1 MATEH
6 SGGARRNHLLWC
18 ILLMIGL
25 FSALPFLLLHGAQ
38 LEISSPPIHHDVQ
51 SHYQKHKKNKNIKNK
66 DDVMTSAT
74 NNGGSRS
81 SEAEMPHGTPI
92 RDDITSPFCQRWSSS
107 DAANRTL
114 QPFDAWYTHHPNWI
128 ITKETED
135 MFCVEPYCEE
145 GSKSYPCPNDRRSN
159 LVNDFWRYYNNQFK
173 SSCDKV
179 HYRSMWS
186 SGWSADFLNAQEGLI
201 DATNNFHAP
210 LVLSAPWHYAAVK
223 KDSTHRTCSQAD
235 LTCYFLPYHNCGSL
249 DDICGYTPREF
260 GITIDEC
267 TGTSVERITTFK
279 ILPDVE
285 IWTERG
291 FYAYQFLT
299 RKQLWLRRAVFD
311 FKRKFRKKHGPESD
325 CSVIHVRRGDIIM
338 HEQHARKYYPISDY
352 IDLIPKEKLND
363 PNHKILLLTD
373 DANAVKEAH
382 EFYPNLS
389 WKYIDRPRHSGS
401 SGGWENQTPSLN
413 PSLELIVLMA
423 TFELAQD
430 CSTFVHGHS
439 GLSDYIWTHMAANAG
454 EKRVV
459 RFRVDEQQ
467 QVFDKKNLHS
477 EEELAKLLDEKRANM
492 KQKKQ
497 HTPTTK

>member
-1 MATEH
+1 MATER
-6 SGGARRNHLLWC
+6 SSGARRNHLLWC

-25 FSALPFLLLHGAQ
+25 FSVVPFVLLYGQ
-38 LEISSPPIHHDVQ
+38 LEMSTPPIHHNGAQ
-51 SHYQKHKKNKNIKNK
+51 SHQNIKNTN
-66 DDVMTSAT
+66 DEVMTAT
-74 NNGGSRS
+74 NNGGRRS
-81 SEAEMPHGTPI
+81 SEAALPHGTWI
-92 RDDITSPFCQRWSSS
+92 RDDISSPFCQRWSSS

-128 ITKETED
+128 ITNETED
-135 MFCVEPYCEE
+135 MFCIEPYCEE
-145 GSKSYPCPNDRRSN
+145 GSNSYPCPNDRRSK
-159 LVNDFWRYYNNQFK
+159 LINDFWRYYNNQFL

-186 SGWSADFLNAQEGLI
+186 SGWAADFLNVQEGLI

-210 LVLSAPWHYAAVK
+210 LVMSAPWHYAAVK
-223 KDSTHRTCSQAD
+223 KDLTHRTCSQAD

-249 DDICGYTPREF
+249 DDICGFTPKDF
-260 GITIDEC
+260 GMPQC
-267 TGTSVERITTFK
+267 NGTSVERITTSK
-279 ILPDVE
+279 ILEEVE

-291 FYAYQFLT
+291 FYAYQFMT

-311 FKRKFRKKHGPESD
+311 FKRKFRKKYGPESD

-338 HEQHARKYYPISDY
+338 HDKHARKYYPISDY
-352 IDLIPKEKLND
+352 VDLIPKEKLND
-363 PNHKILLLTD
+363 PHHKIFLLTD
-373 DANAVKEAH
+373 DANAVNEAH
-382 EFYPNLS
+382 EFYPKLS

-439 GLSDYIWTHMAANAG
+439 GLSDYIWTHMAANSAG
-454 EKRVV
+454 EKRAV
-459 RFRVDEQQ
+459 RFRVDDQK
-467 QVFDKKNLHS
+467 QVFDEKNLHS
-477 EEELAKLLDEKRANM
+477 EEELAKLLEEKRKNSTM
-492 KQKKQ
+492 Q
-497 HTPTTK
+497 